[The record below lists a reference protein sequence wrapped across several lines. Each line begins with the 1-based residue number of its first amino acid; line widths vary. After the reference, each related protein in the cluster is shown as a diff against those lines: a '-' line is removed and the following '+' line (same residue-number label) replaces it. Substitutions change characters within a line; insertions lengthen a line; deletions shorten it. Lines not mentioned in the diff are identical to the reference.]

1 MSLWILLEGDE
12 DVSET
17 KEKREGVFVGNW
29 ADPLDDGRWI
39 ELKRSLSCS
48 AVARFRGPRN
58 FLAVE
63 TGALFGVGSWVPALT
78 YQGLGKAGQ

>member
-1 MSLWILLEGDE
+1 MFLLEIGLI
-12 DVSET
+12 
-17 KEKREGVFVGNW
+17 
-29 ADPLDDGRWI
+29 PLDDGRWI

-63 TGALFGVGSWVPALT
+63 TGALFGVGSWAPALT
-78 YQGLGKAGQ
+78 YQGLAKAGQ